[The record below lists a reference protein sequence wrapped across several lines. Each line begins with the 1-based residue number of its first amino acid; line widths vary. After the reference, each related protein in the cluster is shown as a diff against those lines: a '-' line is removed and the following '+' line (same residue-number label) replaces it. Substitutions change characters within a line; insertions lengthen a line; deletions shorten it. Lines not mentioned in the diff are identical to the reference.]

1 MSPDSQQ
8 LLDRATATWAE
19 SHKICLEAEK
29 VLESTRS
36 YLKILK
42 KTLGRSQ
49 SDCERHNRREATK
62 TRAEAI
68 RT

>member
-8 LLDRATATWAE
+8 LLDRAAATRAE
-19 SHKICLEAEK
+19 SHNICLEAEK

-42 KTLGRSQ
+42 KTLEQSQ
-49 SDCERHNRREATK
+49 SDCESHNRLEATQ
-62 TRAEAI
+62 TSAEAI